1 MSALEDRVR
10 DALRADAA
18 TVRPDSLP
26 GVPARPG
33 RRGFR
38 RASFPRIEIL
48 IPLAAAAAVVAV
60 VTGVAVIVPHGG
72 TPGAGVTGVSR
83 PASHFPSP
91 CRSPISLACP
101 GLSTPPVNNAPLPM
115 PVLGG
120 RGRTASRGVPAAEP
134 SPGIPQYYVTVNQ
147 PPGANSLVVRATAT
161 GAVVGTIDPPRG
173 VSFDAIAATAGNRTF
188 ITAVVAGT
196 GCTGSQLYQ
205 FQLNGQGVPGPL
217 TPLNIA
223 IPGVSDQYGTLA
235 ITADGTKIA
244 YDTSLCGKNQGE
256 NEISVI
262 DLATGHIQT
271 WGVNASD
278 QFTGGLSLSASGNL
292 LAYQRQWQVVEILR
306 TNEPLGSLFQ
316 RSQVVSPGA
325 GWGALAGDGATLY
338 TCSVTAISRDTT
350 GSVTYD
356 AQSLSGSGRRVIARW
371 NHMPYPQCWASL
383 EPSGHYLLVQYP
395 VPEKNAS
402 SWVQPAVLDT
412 DTGQLTRIAAPS
424 YYGPADVAW

>member
-18 TVRPDSLP
+18 TVRPGSLP
-26 GVPARPG
+26 GVPGRPKRPAAGRPG
-33 RRGFR
+33 SRRTR
-38 RASFPRIEIL
+38 L
-48 IPLAAAAAVVAV
+48 LMPLAAAAAVIAI
-60 VTGVAVIVPHGG
+60 VTGVAVIVPHSG
-72 TPGAGVTGVSR
+72 TPGFGVSGVSQ
-83 PASHFPSP
+83 PASHLPSP
-91 CRSPISLACP
+91 CPSGIPLACP
-101 GLSTPPVNNAPLPM
+101 GLSSPPVNNAPLPM

-120 RGRTASRGVPAAEP
+120 RGRTASRGVPASEP
-134 SPGIPQYYVTVNQ
+134 SPGIPQYYVTVHQ
-147 PPGANSLVVRATAT
+147 LSGANSLVVRATAT

-173 VSFDAIAATAGNRTF
+173 ASFDAIAATAGNRTF

-223 IPGVSDQYGTLA
+223 IPGASDQYGTLA

-244 YDTSLCGKNQGE
+244 YDTSLCGMNQGE
-256 NEISVI
+256 YEIGVI

-271 WGVNASD
+271 WGVNDSD

-292 LAYQRQWQVVEILR
+292 LAYEKLWDVVEILR
-306 TNEPLGSLFQ
+306 TNEPSGSLFQ

-325 GWGALAGDGATLY
+325 GWGALADDGATLY
-338 TCSVTAISRDTT
+338 TCSVAANSRDTT

-356 AQSLSGSGRRVIARW
+356 AQSLSGSGERVIARW
-371 NHMPYPQCWASL
+371 NHLPYPQCWASL

-412 DTGQLTRIAAPS
+412 ETGQLTRIAAPP